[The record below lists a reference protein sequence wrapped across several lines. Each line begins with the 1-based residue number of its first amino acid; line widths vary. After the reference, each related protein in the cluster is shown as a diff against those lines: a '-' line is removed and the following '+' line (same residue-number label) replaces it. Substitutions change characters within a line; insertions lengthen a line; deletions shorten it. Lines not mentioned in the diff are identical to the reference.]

1 MQKTPQGLTTKEAK
15 KLQKKYG
22 KNELE
27 QQKQKSALQIFF
39 SQLNDWLIYVLLI
52 AVIITFFL
60 GEYVDAGIIFGVVII
75 NAVLGTFQEIKAND
89 AILALQKLSSPL
101 AIVQRDGEQK
111 EIPSSELV
119 PGDIVILEAGRYIPA
134 DLELLEAHNLKI
146 DESILT

>member
-15 KLQKKYG
+15 KLQAKYG

-27 QQKQKSALQIFF
+27 QQKQKSAFQIFF

-101 AIVQRDGEQK
+101 AIVQRDGEQQ

-119 PGDIVILEAGRYIPA
+119 P
-134 DLELLEAHNLKI
+134 
-146 DESILT
+146 